1 MYDEHV
7 LNSQKSVEF
16 LATKVPKITVQRAEE
31 IVPIVKEI
39 LVSVLSLFAQ
49 KWMLPTFN
57 WIHVH
62 GYYYCEGD
70 FGECS
75 KLVCTKMDVTNF
87 SLDSC
92 PWILHISDK

>member
-7 LNSQKSVEF
+7 LNSQKSVES

-49 KWMLPTFN
+49 K
-57 WIHVH
+57 
-62 GYYYCEGD
+62 
-70 FGECS
+70 
-75 KLVCTKMDVTNF
+75 
-87 SLDSC
+87 
-92 PWILHISDK
+92 